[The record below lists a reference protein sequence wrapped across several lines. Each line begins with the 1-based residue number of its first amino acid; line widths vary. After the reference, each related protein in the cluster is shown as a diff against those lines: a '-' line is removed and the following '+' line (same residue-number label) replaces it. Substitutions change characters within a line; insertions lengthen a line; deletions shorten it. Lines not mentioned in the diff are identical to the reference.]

1 MAETQTLRPYQ
12 QQARDRIHAEWE
24 AGRTRTLLV
33 LPTGTGKTIVFASVA
48 ADQVRAGDRVLILAH
63 RGELLEQAADKLQR
77 STGLVSAVEKAES
90 TCLDSWFRVV
100 VGSVQTLQRTAR
112 LERFPQDYFGTII
125 IDEAHHAITDGYR
138 RILDYFDHA
147 KVLGVTATPDRGDM
161 RNLGEVFDSLAFEYK
176 LTDAI
181 KEGYLCKIMAQ
192 TIPLKL
198 DITSVTM
205 SGGDYAVG
213 DLGTALDPYLEQ
225 IAAEMAQRCTGRKTV
240 VFLPLIKTSQKF
252 RDLLNAHG
260 FRAAEVNGQSDDR
273 RQVLA
278 DFEADKYNVLCNS
291 MLLTEGWDCPSVDCV
306 VVLRPTKVRSLYSQM
321 VGRGT
326 RLSPGKTDLLL
337 LDFLWMTDKH
347 ELCRPADLVCEDRTV
362 ARQMTENLAQT
373 GCPEDIEEAA
383 AQASEDVVAQREEA
397 LAKQLEEQRRK
408 KAKLVDPLQYEMS
421 IQAEDLAGYVP
432 AFGWEA
438 GPPSAEQSAALEK
451 MGILPDAVE
460 SAGKAS
466 LLLDRL
472 NKRRAEG
479 LTTPKQIRV
488 LERYGFQSVGT
499 WSFDAAKHMIDR
511 IAAQGWRGVPKGVNP
526 KTYTPPAEPPAAP
539 DSPFNFGW

>member
-1 MAETQTLRPYQ
+1 MGQELRPYQ
-12 QQARDRIHAEWE
+12 QQARERIHAEWE
-24 AGRTRTLLV
+24 NGHTRTLLV

-77 STGLVSAVEKAES
+77 STGLVSAVEKADA
-90 TCLDSWFRVV
+90 TCLNTWFRVV

-112 LERFPQDYFGTII
+112 LERFSHDYFGTII

-138 RILDYFDHA
+138 RILDYFGSA

-181 KEGYLCKIMAQ
+181 KEGYLCRIMAQ

-198 DITSVTM
+198 DISSVTM

-225 IAAEMAQRCTGRKTV
+225 IAAEMAQRCKGRKTV

-252 RDLLNAHG
+252 RDLLNSHG
-260 FRAAEVNGQSDDR
+260 FRAAEVNGQSTDR
-273 RQVLA
+273 KEVLA
-278 DFEADKYNVLCNS
+278 DFDAGKYNVLCNS

-326 RLSPGKTDLLL
+326 RLSPGKIDLLL

-347 ELCRPADLVCEDRTV
+347 ELCRPADLVCEDRAV

-383 AQASEDVVAQREEA
+383 VQASEDVVTQREEA

-408 KAKLVDPLQYEMS
+408 KARLVDPLQYEMS

-438 GPPSAEQSAALEK
+438 GPPSAEQTAALEK

-511 IAAQGWRGVPKGVNP
+511 IAAGGWRGVPKGVNP
-526 KTYTPPAEPPAAP
+526 KTYTPAQEPPTS
-539 DSPFNFGW
+539 DIDFGW

>member
-1 MAETQTLRPYQ
+1 MANIQSLRPYQ
-12 QQARDRIHAEWE
+12 QAARDSIHAQWE
-24 AGRTRTLLV
+24 QGRLRTLLV

-63 RGELLEQAADKLQR
+63 RGELLQQAADKLRR
-77 STGLVSAVEKAES
+77 STGLVCAVEKAES
-90 TCLDSWFRVV
+90 SCLDSWFRVV
-100 VGSVQTLQRTAR
+100 VGSVQTLQRSAR
-112 LERFPQDYFGTII
+112 LERFPRDYFGTII
-125 IDEAHHAITDGYR
+125 IDEAHHACTDGYR
-138 RILDYFDHA
+138 RILDYFEGA

-181 KEGYLCKIMAQ
+181 REGYLCRILAQ
-192 TIPLKL
+192 TIPLQL
-198 DITSVTM
+198 DISGVTL

-213 DLGTALDPYLEQ
+213 DLGTALDPYLDQ
-225 IAAEMAQRCTGRKTV
+225 IAAEMAARCAGRRTV

-260 FRAAEVNGQSDDR
+260 FRAAEVNGQSPDR
-273 RQVLA
+273 AQVLE
-278 DFEADKYNVLCNS
+278 DFAAGRYNVLCNS
-291 MLLTEGWDCPSVDCV
+291 MLLTEGWDCPAVDCV

-326 RLSPGKTDLLL
+326 RLAEGKTDLLL
-337 LDFLWMTDKH
+337 LDFLWMTEKH
-347 ELCRPADLVCEDRTV
+347 ELCRPADLVCQDRAV
-362 ARQMTENLAQT
+362 AQRMTDTLAAS
-373 GCPEDIEEAA
+373 GCPEELEEAA
-383 AQASEDVVAQREEA
+383 RQAEEAVVAQREEA

-421 IQAEDLAGYVP
+421 IQAEDLSGYVP

-438 GPPSAEQSAALEK
+438 GPPSEQQTAALEK
-451 MGILPDAVE
+451 QGILPDAVE

-472 NKRRAEG
+472 HKRRDEG
-479 LTTPKQIRV
+479 LTTPKQIRC
-488 LERYGFQSVGT
+488 LEKYGFAHVGT
-499 WSFDAAKHMIDR
+499 WSFEAARHMIDR
-511 IAAQGWRGVPKGVNP
+511 IAAGGWRGVPKGVDP
-526 KTYTPPAEPPAAP
+526 KTYTPAAEPPAAA
-539 DSPFNFGW
+539 DSPFVGW

>member
-1 MAETQTLRPYQ
+1 MGQELRPYQ
-12 QQARDRIHAEWE
+12 QQAREHIHAEWE
-24 AGRTRTLLV
+24 NGHTRTLLV

-138 RILDYFDHA
+138 RILDYFSGA

-192 TIPLKL
+192 TIPLQL

-225 IAAEMAQRCTGRKTV
+225 IAAEMARRCKSRKTV

-252 RDLLNAHG
+252 RDLLNAKG
-260 FRAAEVNGQSDDR
+260 FRAAEVNGQSEDR
-273 RQVLA
+273 REVLA
-278 DFEADKYNVLCNS
+278 DFDVGKYNVLCNS

-362 ARQMTENLAQT
+362 ARQMTEHLAET

-383 AQASEDVVAQREEA
+383 AQAREDVVAQREEA

-438 GPPSAEQSAALEK
+438 GPPSEQQTAALEK
-451 MGILPDAVE
+451 LGILPDAVE
-460 SAGKAS
+460 SAGKAA

-472 NKRRAEG
+472 NKRRDEG
-479 LTTPKQIRV
+479 LTTPKQIRC
-488 LERYGFQSVGT
+488 LEKYGFQHVGT
-499 WSFDAAKHMIDR
+499 WSFEAARHMIDR

-526 KTYTPPAEPPAAP
+526 RTYTPAAEPPAA
-539 DSPFNFGW
+539 DSPFDFGW

>member
-1 MAETQTLRPYQ
+1 MGQELRPYQ
-12 QQARDRIHAEWE
+12 QQARDRIHAEWD
-24 AGRTRTLLV
+24 AGHTRTLLV

-138 RILDYFDHA
+138 RILDYFSGA

-192 TIPLKL
+192 TIPLQL

-205 SGGDYAVG
+205 SGGDYAVA

-225 IAAEMAQRCTGRKTV
+225 IAAEMAVRCKDRKTV
-240 VFLPLIKTSQKF
+240 VFLPLIRTSQKF
-252 RDLLNAHG
+252 RDLLGAHG
-260 FRAAEVNGQSDDR
+260 FRAAEVNGQSADR
-273 RQVLA
+273 KEVLA
-278 DFEADKYNVLCNS
+278 DFGAGKYNVLCNS

-337 LDFLWMTDKH
+337 LDFLWMTDRH
-347 ELCRPADLVCEDRTV
+347 ELCRPADLVCEDRAV
-362 ARQMTENLAQT
+362 ARQMTETLAES
-373 GCPEDIEEAA
+373 GCPEDIEQAA

-397 LAKQLEEQRRK
+397 LAKQLAEQRRK

-421 IQAEDLAGYVP
+421 IQAEDLSGYVP
-432 AFGWEA
+432 TFGWEA
-438 GPPSAEQSAALEK
+438 GPPSDKQTAALEK
-451 MGILPDAVE
+451 LGILPDAVE
-460 SAGKAS
+460 SAGKAA

-472 NKRRAEG
+472 HKRQTEG
-479 LTTPKQIRV
+479 LTTPKQIRL
-488 LERYGFQSVGT
+488 LERYGFRHVGS
-499 WSFDAAKHMIDR
+499 WSFDAASRMINR
-511 IAAQGWRGVPKGVNP
+511 IAAGGWRGVPKGVDP
-526 KTYTPPAEPPAAP
+526 RTYTPAAEPPAA
-539 DSPFNFGW
+539 DSLFDFGW

>member
-1 MAETQTLRPYQ
+1 MGQELRPYQ
-12 QQARDRIHAEWE
+12 QQARDRIHAEWD
-24 AGRTRTLLV
+24 AGHTRTLLV

-138 RILDYFDHA
+138 RILDYFSGA

-181 KEGYLCKIMAQ
+181 KEGYLCRILAQ
-192 TIPLKL
+192 TVPLQL
-198 DITSVTM
+198 DISSVTL
-205 SGGDYAVG
+205 SGGDYAVA

-225 IAAEMAQRCTGRKTV
+225 IAAEMAVRCKDRKTV
-240 VFLPLIKTSQKF
+240 VFLPLIRTSQKF

-278 DFEADKYNVLCNS
+278 DFDAGKYNVLCNS

-362 ARQMTENLAQT
+362 ARQMTEHLAET

-438 GPPSAEQSAALEK
+438 GPPSEQQTAALEK
-451 MGILPDAVE
+451 LGILPDAVE
-460 SAGKAS
+460 SAGKAA

-472 NKRRAEG
+472 NKRRDEG
-479 LTTPKQIRV
+479 LTTPKQIRC
-488 LERYGFQSVGT
+488 LEKYGFQHVGT
-499 WSFDAAKHMIDR
+499 WSFEAARHMIDR

-526 KTYTPPAEPPAAP
+526 RTYTPAAEPPAA
-539 DSPFNFGW
+539 DSPFDFGW

>member
-1 MAETQTLRPYQ
+1 MGQELRPYQ
-12 QQARDRIHAEWE
+12 QQARDRIHAEWD
-24 AGRTRTLLV
+24 AGHTRTLLV

-138 RILDYFDHA
+138 RILDYFSGA

-192 TIPLKL
+192 TIPLQL

-225 IAAEMAQRCTGRKTV
+225 IAAEMARRCKSRKTV

-252 RDLLNAHG
+252 RDLLNTYG
-260 FRAAEVNGQSDDR
+260 FRAAEVNGQSNDR

-278 DFEADKYNVLCNS
+278 DFDAGKYNVLCNS

-362 ARQMTENLAQT
+362 ARQMTEHLAET

-397 LAKQLEEQRRK
+397 LAQQLEEQRRK

-438 GPPSAEQSAALEK
+438 GPPSEQQTAALEK
-451 MGILPDAVE
+451 LGILPDAVE
-460 SAGKAS
+460 SAGKAA

-472 NKRRAEG
+472 NKRRDEG
-479 LTTPKQIRV
+479 LTTPKQIRC
-488 LERYGFQSVGT
+488 LEKYGFQHVGT
-499 WSFDAAKHMIDR
+499 WSFEAARHMIDR

-526 KTYTPPAEPPAAP
+526 RTYTPAAEPPAA
-539 DSPFNFGW
+539 DSPFDFGW

>member
-1 MAETQTLRPYQ
+1 MGQELRPYQ
-12 QQARDRIHAEWE
+12 QQARDRIHAEWD
-24 AGRTRTLLV
+24 AGHTRTLLV

-138 RILDYFDHA
+138 RILDYFSGA

-192 TIPLKL
+192 TIPLQL

-205 SGGDYAVG
+205 SGGDYAVA

-225 IAAEMAQRCTGRKTV
+225 IAAEMAQRCKGRKTV
-240 VFLPLIKTSQKF
+240 VFLPLIRTSQKF
-252 RDLLNAHG
+252 RDLLNTYG

-278 DFEADKYNVLCNS
+278 DFDAGKYNVLCNS

-362 ARQMTENLAQT
+362 ARQMTEHLAET

-438 GPPSAEQSAALEK
+438 GPPSEQQTAALEK
-451 MGILPDAVE
+451 LGILPDAVE
-460 SAGKAS
+460 SAGKAA

-472 NKRRAEG
+472 NKRRDEG
-479 LTTPKQIRV
+479 LTTPKQIRC
-488 LERYGFQSVGT
+488 LEKYGFQHVGT
-499 WSFDAAKHMIDR
+499 WSFEAARHMIDR

-526 KTYTPPAEPPAAP
+526 RTYTPAAEPPAA
-539 DSPFNFGW
+539 DSPFDFGW

>member
-1 MAETQTLRPYQ
+1 MGQELRPYQ
-12 QQARDRIHAEWE
+12 QQARDRIHAEWD
-24 AGRTRTLLV
+24 AGHTRTLLV

-138 RILDYFDHA
+138 RILDYFSGA

-192 TIPLKL
+192 TIPLQL

-225 IAAEMAQRCTGRKTV
+225 IAAEMARRCKSRKTV

-252 RDLLNAHG
+252 RDLLNAKG
-260 FRAAEVNGQSDDR
+260 FRASEVNGQSADR
-273 RQVLA
+273 REVLA
-278 DFEADKYNVLCNS
+278 DFDAGKYNVLCNS

-362 ARQMTENLAQT
+362 ARQMTEHLAET

-397 LAKQLEEQRRK
+397 LAKQLEDQRRK

-438 GPPSAEQSAALEK
+438 GPPSEQQTAALEK
-451 MGILPDAVE
+451 LGILPDTVE
-460 SAGKAS
+460 SAGKAA

-472 NKRRAEG
+472 NKRRDEG
-479 LTTPKQIRV
+479 LTTPKQIRC
-488 LERYGFQSVGT
+488 LEKYGFQHVGT
-499 WSFDAAKHMIDR
+499 WSFEAARHMIDR

-526 KTYTPPAEPPAAP
+526 RTYTPAAEPPAA
-539 DSPFNFGW
+539 DSPFDFGW

>member
-1 MAETQTLRPYQ
+1 MGQELRPYQ
-12 QQARDRIHAEWE
+12 QQARDRIHAEWD
-24 AGRTRTLLV
+24 AGHTRTLLV

-138 RILDYFDHA
+138 RILDYFSGA

-192 TIPLKL
+192 TIPLQL

-213 DLGTALDPYLEQ
+213 GLGTALDPYLEQ
-225 IAAEMAQRCTGRKTV
+225 IAAEMARRCKSRKTV

-252 RDLLNAHG
+252 RDLLNTYG

-278 DFEADKYNVLCNS
+278 DFDAGKYNVLCNS

-362 ARQMTENLAQT
+362 ARQMTEHLAET

-397 LAKQLEEQRRK
+397 LAKQLAEQRRK

-438 GPPSAEQSAALEK
+438 GPPSEQQTAALEK
-451 MGILPDAVE
+451 LGILPDAVE
-460 SAGKAS
+460 SAGKAA

-472 NKRRAEG
+472 NKRRDEG
-479 LTTPKQIRV
+479 LTTPKQIRC
-488 LERYGFQSVGT
+488 LEKYGFQHVGT
-499 WSFDAAKHMIDR
+499 WSFEAARHMIDR

-526 KTYTPPAEPPAAP
+526 RTYTPAAEPPAA
-539 DSPFNFGW
+539 DSPFDFGW

>member
-1 MAETQTLRPYQ
+1 MGQELRPYQ

-24 AGRTRTLLV
+24 NGHTRTLLV

-138 RILDYFDHA
+138 CILDYFSGA

-192 TIPLKL
+192 TIPLQL

-225 IAAEMAQRCTGRKTV
+225 IAAEMARRCKSRKTV

-260 FRAAEVNGQSDDR
+260 FRAAEVNGQSEDR
-273 RQVLA
+273 REVLA
-278 DFEADKYNVLCNS
+278 DFDAGKYNVLCNS

-306 VVLRPTKVRSLYSQM
+306 VILRPTKVRSLYSQM

-337 LDFLWMTDKH
+337 LDFLWMTDRH
-347 ELCRPADLVCEDRTV
+347 ELCRPADLVCEDRAV
-362 ARQMTENLAQT
+362 ARQMTETLAES
-373 GCPEDIEEAA
+373 GCPEDIEQAA

-397 LAKQLEEQRRK
+397 LAKQLAEQRRK

-421 IQAEDLAGYVP
+421 IQAEDLSGYVP
-432 AFGWEA
+432 TFGWEA
-438 GPPSAEQSAALEK
+438 GPPSDKQTAALEK
-451 MGILPDAVE
+451 LGILPDAVE
-460 SAGKAS
+460 SAGKAA

-472 NKRRAEG
+472 HKRQTEG
-479 LTTPKQIRV
+479 LTTPKQIRL
-488 LERYGFQSVGT
+488 LERYGFRHVGS
-499 WSFDAAKHMIDR
+499 WSFDAASRMINR
-511 IAAQGWRGVPKGVNP
+511 IAAGGWRGVPKGVDP
-526 KTYTPPAEPPAAP
+526 KTFTPDAQPAVPT
-539 DSPFNFGW
+539 DFGW

>member
-1 MAETQTLRPYQ
+1 MGQELRPYQ
-12 QQARDRIHAEWE
+12 QQARDRIHAEWD
-24 AGRTRTLLV
+24 AGHTRTLLV

-138 RILDYFDHA
+138 RILDYFSGA

-192 TIPLKL
+192 TIPLQL

-225 IAAEMAQRCTGRKTV
+225 ITAEMANRCKGRKTV

-252 RDLLNAHG
+252 RDLLNTHG

-278 DFEADKYNVLCNS
+278 DFDAGKYNVLCNS

-347 ELCRPADLVCEDRTV
+347 ELCRPADLVCEDRAV
-362 ARQMTENLAQT
+362 ARQMTEHLAET

-397 LAKQLEEQRRK
+397 LAQQLEEQRRK

-438 GPPSAEQSAALEK
+438 GPPSEQQNAALEK
-451 MGILPDAVE
+451 LGILPDAVE
-460 SAGKAS
+460 SAGKAA

-472 NKRRAEG
+472 NKRRDEG
-479 LTTPKQIRV
+479 LTTPKQIRC
-488 LERYGFQSVGT
+488 LEKYGFQHVGT
-499 WSFDAAKHMIDR
+499 WSFEAARHMIDR

-526 KTYTPPAEPPAAP
+526 RTYTPAAEPPAAS
-539 DSPFNFGW
+539 DSPFIGW

>member
-1 MAETQTLRPYQ
+1 MGQELRPYQ
-12 QQARDRIHAEWE
+12 QQARDRIHAEWD
-24 AGRTRTLLV
+24 AGHTRTLLV

-77 STGLVSAVEKAES
+77 STGLVSAVEKAEA

-138 RILDYFDHA
+138 RILDYFSGA

-192 TIPLKL
+192 TIPLQL

-225 IAAEMAQRCTGRKTV
+225 IAAEMARRCKSRKTV

-252 RDLLNAHG
+252 RDLLNTYG

-273 RQVLA
+273 REVLA
-278 DFEADKYNVLCNS
+278 DFDAGKYNVLCNS

-362 ARQMTENLAQT
+362 ARQMTEHLAET
-373 GCPEDIEEAA
+373 GCPEDIEQAA

-438 GPPSAEQSAALEK
+438 GPPSEQQTAALEK
-451 MGILPDAVE
+451 LGILPDAVE
-460 SAGKAS
+460 SAGKAA

-472 NKRRAEG
+472 NKRRDEG
-479 LTTPKQIRV
+479 LTTPKQIRC
-488 LERYGFQSVGT
+488 LEKYGFQHVGT
-499 WSFDAAKHMIDR
+499 WSFEAARHMIDR
-511 IAAQGWRGVPKGVNP
+511 IAAQGWRGVPKGVDP
-526 KTYTPPAEPPAAP
+526 KTFTPDAQPAVPT
-539 DSPFNFGW
+539 DFGW

>member
-1 MAETQTLRPYQ
+1 MGQELRPYQ
-12 QQARDRIHAEWE
+12 QQARDRIHAEWD
-24 AGRTRTLLV
+24 AGHTRTLLV
-33 LPTGTGKTIVFASVA
+33 LHTGTGKTIVFASVA

-138 RILDYFDHA
+138 RILDYFSGA

-192 TIPLKL
+192 TIPLQL

-225 IAAEMAQRCTGRKTV
+225 IAAEMARRCKSRKTV

-252 RDLLNAHG
+252 RDLLNTYG
-260 FRAAEVNGQSDDR
+260 FQAAEVNGQSDDR

-278 DFEADKYNVLCNS
+278 DFDAGKYNVLCNS

-362 ARQMTENLAQT
+362 ARQMTEHLAET

-438 GPPSAEQSAALEK
+438 GPPSEQQTAALEK
-451 MGILPDAVE
+451 LGILPDAVE
-460 SAGKAS
+460 SAGKAA

-472 NKRRAEG
+472 NKRRDEG
-479 LTTPKQIRV
+479 LTTPKQIRC
-488 LERYGFQSVGT
+488 LEKYGFQHVGT
-499 WSFDAAKHMIDR
+499 WSFEAARHMIDR
-511 IAAQGWRGVPKGVNP
+511 IAAQGWRGVPNGVDP
-526 KTYTPPAEPPAAP
+526 KTFTPDAQPAVPT
-539 DSPFNFGW
+539 DFGW

>member
-100 VGSVQTLQRTAR
+100 VGSVQTLQRPAR
-112 LERFPQDYFGTII
+112 LERFPHDYFSTII

-138 RILDYFDHA
+138 RILDYFDRA

-225 IAAEMAQRCTGRKTV
+225 IAAEMAQRCTDRKTV
-240 VFLPLIKTSQKF
+240 VVLPLIKTSQKF
-252 RDLLNAHG
+252 RDLLNANG
-260 FRAAEVNGQSDDR
+260 FRAAEVNGQSADR
-273 RQVLA
+273 KQVLA

-347 ELCRPADLVCEDRTV
+347 ELCRPADLVCEDRAV
-362 ARQMTENLAQT
+362 AQQMTENLAQT
-373 GCPEDIEEAA
+373 GCPEDIKEAA
-383 AQASEDVVAQREEA
+383 VQASEDVVAQREEA

-408 KAKLVDPLQYEMS
+408 KARLVDPLQYEMS

-438 GPPSAEQSAALEK
+438 GPPSTEQTAALEK

-511 IAAQGWRGVPKGVNP
+511 IAAGGWRGVPKGVNP
-526 KTYTPPAEPPAAP
+526 KTYTPAQEPPTA
-539 DSPFNFGW
+539 DIDFGW

>member
-1 MAETQTLRPYQ
+1 MGQELRPYQ
-12 QQARDRIHAEWE
+12 QQARDRIHAEWD
-24 AGRTRTLLV
+24 AGHTRTLLV

-138 RILDYFDHA
+138 RILDYFGSA

-192 TIPLKL
+192 TIPLQL

-225 IAAEMAQRCTGRKTV
+225 IAAEMARRCKSRKTV

-252 RDLLNAHG
+252 RDLLNTYG

-278 DFEADKYNVLCNS
+278 DFDAGKYNVLCNS

-362 ARQMTENLAQT
+362 ARQMTEHLAET

-438 GPPSAEQSAALEK
+438 GPPSEQQTAALEK
-451 MGILPDAVE
+451 LGILPGAVE
-460 SAGKAS
+460 SAGKAA

-472 NKRRAEG
+472 NKRRDEG
-479 LTTPKQIRV
+479 LTTPKQIRC
-488 LERYGFQSVGT
+488 LEKYGFQHVGT
-499 WSFDAAKHMIDR
+499 WSFEAARHMIDR

-526 KTYTPPAEPPAAP
+526 RTYTPAAEPPAA
-539 DSPFNFGW
+539 DSPFDFGW

>member
-1 MAETQTLRPYQ
+1 MGQELRPYQ
-12 QQARDRIHAEWE
+12 QQARDRIHAEWD
-24 AGRTRTLLV
+24 AGHTRTLLV

-63 RGELLEQAADKLQR
+63 RGELLEQAADKLR
-77 STGLVSAVEKAES
+77 RATGLGSAVEKAGS
-90 TCLDSWFRVV
+90 TCLGSWFNVV

-112 LERFPQDYFGTII
+112 LERFPHDYFGTII

-138 RILDYFDHA
+138 RILDYFGDA

-192 TIPLKL
+192 TIPLQL

-225 IAAEMAQRCTGRKTV
+225 IAAEMARRCKSRKTV
-240 VFLPLIKTSQKF
+240 VFLPLIRTSQKF

-260 FRAAEVNGQSDDR
+260 FRAAEVNGQSEDR
-273 RQVLA
+273 REVLA
-278 DFEADKYNVLCNS
+278 DFDAGKYNVLCNS

-362 ARQMTENLAQT
+362 ARQMTEHLAET

-438 GPPSAEQSAALEK
+438 GPPSEQQTAALEK
-451 MGILPDAVE
+451 LGILPDAVE
-460 SAGKAS
+460 SAGKAA

-472 NKRRAEG
+472 NKRRDEG
-479 LTTPKQIRV
+479 LTTPKQIRC
-488 LERYGFQSVGT
+488 LEKYGFQHVGT
-499 WSFDAAKHMIDR
+499 WSFEAARHMIDR

-526 KTYTPPAEPPAAP
+526 RTYTPAAEPPAA
-539 DSPFNFGW
+539 DSPFDFGW

>member
-1 MAETQTLRPYQ
+1 MADAQTLRPYQ
-12 QQARDRIHAEWE
+12 QAARDAIHTEWD
-24 AGRTRTLLV
+24 AGRARTLLV

-90 TCLDSWFRVV
+90 TCLNSWFRVV

-112 LERFPQDYFGTII
+112 LERFPRDYFGTII

-138 RILDYFDHA
+138 RILDYFESA
-147 KVLGVTATPDRGDM
+147 RVLGVTATPDRGDM

-192 TIPLKL
+192 TIPLQL
-198 DITSVTM
+198 DISGVAL
-205 SGGDYAVG
+205 SGGDYAVA

-225 IAAEMAQRCTGRKTV
+225 IAAEMAVRCKDRKTV
-240 VFLPLIKTSQKF
+240 VFLPLIRTSQKF

-260 FRAAEVNGQSDDR
+260 FRAAEVNGQSEDR
-273 RQVLA
+273 REVLA
-278 DFEADKYNVLCNS
+278 DFDAGKYNVLCNS

-347 ELCRPADLVCEDRTV
+347 ELCRPADLVCEDRAV
-362 ARQMTENLAQT
+362 ARQMTEHLAET

-438 GPPSAEQSAALEK
+438 GPPSEQQTAALEK
-451 MGILPDAVE
+451 LGILPDAVE
-460 SAGKAS
+460 SAGKAA

-472 NKRRAEG
+472 HKRQTEG
-479 LTTPKQIRV
+479 LTTPKQIRL
-488 LERYGFQSVGT
+488 LERYGFRHVGS
-499 WSFDAAKHMIDR
+499 WSFDAASRMINR
-511 IAAQGWRGVPKGVNP
+511 IAAGGWRGVPKGVDP
-526 KTYTPPAEPPAAP
+526 KTFTPDAQPAVPT
-539 DSPFNFGW
+539 DFGW

>member
-1 MAETQTLRPYQ
+1 MGQELRPYQ
-12 QQARDRIHAEWE
+12 QQARDRIHAEWD
-24 AGRTRTLLV
+24 AGHTRTLLV

-138 RILDYFDHA
+138 RILDYFSGA

-192 TIPLKL
+192 TIPLQL

-225 IAAEMAQRCTGRKTV
+225 IAAEMARRCKSRKTV

-260 FRAAEVNGQSDDR
+260 FRAAEVNGQSADR
-273 RQVLA
+273 KEVLA
-278 DFEADKYNVLCNS
+278 DFDAGKYNVLCNS

-362 ARQMTENLAQT
+362 ARQMTEHLAET

-438 GPPSAEQSAALEK
+438 GPPSEQQTAALEK
-451 MGILPDAVE
+451 LGILPDAVE
-460 SAGKAS
+460 SAGKAA

-472 NKRRAEG
+472 NKHRDEG
-479 LTTPKQIRV
+479 LTTPKQIRC
-488 LERYGFQSVGT
+488 LEKYGFQHVGT
-499 WSFDAAKHMIDR
+499 WSFEAARHMIDR

-526 KTYTPPAEPPAAP
+526 RTYTPAAEPPAA
-539 DSPFNFGW
+539 DSPFDFGW